1 LNKPVCQIAVDDLPS
16 VDSHDEDGS
25 WNSVIGGSDM
35 LSFSSLTD
43 SESDDNDQTRLAEM
57 DSDVELPYE
66 TMPRPQRNSMDSE
79 DERVQHLPIKL
90 ANGRIQQ
97 TKRIT
102 TAENTKDTKEDPVVG
117 QSEHIAPT
125 VEDVSTGARFGK
137 PAVVD
142 VVGNKSRK
150 ARIQGAK
157 EQIAGICQEIISE
170 PENSVRL
177 TRDHHSTF

>member
-1 LNKPVCQIAVDDLPS
+1 LNKPVCKVAVDDLPS

-25 WNSVIGGSDM
+25 WNSVIGNSDL

-43 SESDDNDQTRLAEM
+43 SESDNNDQALLAEM

-66 TMPRPQRNSMDSE
+66 TMPRPQRMDSE
-79 DERVQHLPIKL
+79 EERVQHLPIKL

-97 TKRIT
+97 TKRIAVAE
-102 TAENTKDTKEDPVVG
+102 TAKDTKEDPVVG

-170 PENSVRL
+170 PENGVRL